1 MTDFHELPP
10 VQVLFVDDEENIL
23 KSLRRLLQDEEFE
36 VLTAGSGGAALQLL
50 QEAEHV
56 GLIVSDQRMPGLSGV
71 EFLEQAKSV
80 APQALRI
87 MLTGYADIN
96 ATIDAIN
103 RGGAYR
109 YITKPWNDDE
119 IVLTIRD
126 AVRHYRLEEENRRL
140 AAIVARQNE
149 ELQEWNA
156 NLKQR
161 VLEQTTEIRKKHEEL
176 QNANERLRESY
187 RNTILAFSRLIE
199 LRGKKLQNHSTNVAT
214 LALNVAKALGLS
226 AEEAETIH
234 VAAMLHDIG
243 EIGIPEAILHK
254 LPEEMTPTE
263 LAEYQRHAV
272 RGQTAI
278 DAMEDLREAG
288 ILIRHHHEY
297 FDGSGFPDRLTGEQI
312 PLGAR
317 IIAMADYIDGAMQ
330 NLYGTSAMENA
341 LWKVGTE
348 LGKKLD
354 PGLLPTFRK
363 FLKYVYYAKT
373 EPGGKELA
381 PLGKGDEAEQS
392 AFEQVEKELK
402 PTELEPGLV
411 LAQSIYSGTGMLLL
425 SRGTQLD
432 QAKVAA
438 IQRYYRLDPPTTG
451 IFVWSRQ
458 KKQQR
463 H

>member
-199 LRGKKLQNHSTNVAT
+199 LR
-214 LALNVAKALGLS
+214 
-226 AEEAETIH
+226 
-234 VAAMLHDIG
+234 AA
-243 EIGIPEAILHK
+243 
-254 LPEEMTPTE
+254 
-263 LAEYQRHAV
+263 R
-272 RGQTAI
+272 
-278 DAMEDLREAG
+278 
-288 ILIRHHHEY
+288 
-297 FDGSGFPDRLTGEQI
+297 
-312 PLGAR
+312 
-317 IIAMADYIDGAMQ
+317 
-330 NLYGTSAMENA
+330 
-341 LWKVGTE
+341 
-348 LGKKLD
+348 
-354 PGLLPTFRK
+354 
-363 FLKYVYYAKT
+363 
-373 EPGGKELA
+373 
-381 PLGKGDEAEQS
+381 
-392 AFEQVEKELK
+392 
-402 PTELEPGLV
+402 
-411 LAQSIYSGTGMLLL
+411 
-425 SRGTQLD
+425 
-432 QAKVAA
+432 
-438 IQRYYRLDPPTTG
+438 
-451 IFVWSRQ
+451 
-458 KKQQR
+458 
-463 H
+463 